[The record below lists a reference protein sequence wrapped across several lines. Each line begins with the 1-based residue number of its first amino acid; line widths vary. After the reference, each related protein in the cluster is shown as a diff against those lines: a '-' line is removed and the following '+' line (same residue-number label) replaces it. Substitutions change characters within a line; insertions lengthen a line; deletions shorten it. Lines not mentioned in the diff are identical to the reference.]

1 MPAPRLLVVE
11 GNTAEGRK
19 HHVAAGGQVASENYA
34 RLLREL
40 WSEAVVDVCFPAD
53 AGANLPDKG
62 GLEGYDGVAVTG
74 SGLHVYQGGPAV
86 DAQVELVR
94 AVFQAETPLFGS
106 CWGLQVATVAA
117 CGSVRR
123 NPRGRE
129 IGFARRIRLTP
140 AGREHPLYVKKPDV
154 FEALTVHLDEVE
166 TLPKDAIVLASNDH
180 SGIQAAEIRYNGGVA
195 WGVQYHPEYA
205 FAEIATI
212 LRRISASLLVEGF
225 FLDAEEGSRYAADL
239 DALEKNPS
247 DRRIA
252 WKHGI
257 NGTLT
262 QREQRILEL
271 KNWIE
276 RMVKP
281 QRSARG
287 RA

>member
-1 MPAPRLLVVE
+1 MSAPRLLVVE

-40 WSEAVVDVCFPAD
+40 WAEAVVEVCFPAD
-53 AGANLPDKG
+53 AGANLPDKA

-86 DAQVELVR
+86 DAQVQLVR
-94 AVFQAETPLFGS
+94 AVYEAETPQFGS

-117 CGSVRR
+117 GGSVRR
-123 NPRGRE
+123 
-129 IGFARRIRLTP
+129 IRLNGR
-140 AGREHPLYVKKPDV
+140 GREHPLYKNKPEV

-166 TLPKDAIVLASNDH
+166 ALPENAIVLATNDH
-180 SGIQAAEIRYNGGVA
+180 SDVQAAEIRYNGGVA
-195 WGVQYHPEYA
+195 WGVQYHPEYP

-225 FLDAEEGSRYAADL
+225 FLDAEEASRYAADL
-239 DALEKNPS
+239 DALEKNPF

-252 WKHGI
+252 WKHGV
-257 NGTLT
+257 NGSVTKRD
-262 QREQRILEL
+262 QRVLEL
-271 KNWIE
+271 RNWIE
-276 RMVKP
+276 WLVKP
-281 QRSARG
+281 HRSARG

>member
-1 MPAPRLLVVE
+1 MSAPRLLVVE

-40 WSEAVVDVCFPAD
+40 WSEAVVDVCFAAD
-53 AGANLPDKG
+53 AGANLPDKA

-86 DAQVELVR
+86 DAQVQLVR
-94 AVFQAETPLFGS
+94 AVYQAETPLFGS

-117 CGSVRR
+117 GGSVRR
-123 NPRGRE
+123 SPRGRE
-129 IGFARRIRLTP
+129 IGFGRRIRLNEC
-140 AGREHPLYVKKPDV
+140 GGEHPLYKNKPEV

-166 TLPKDAIVLASNDH
+166 ALPANAIVLATNDH
-180 SGIQAAEIRYNGGVA
+180 SDVQAAEIRYNGGIA
-195 WGVQYHPEYA
+195 WGVQYHPEYP

-225 FLDAEEGSRYAADL
+225 FLNAEEASRYAADL
-239 DALEKNPS
+239 DALQKNPL

-252 WKHGI
+252 WKHGV
-257 NGTLT
+257 NGSVT
-262 QREQRILEL
+262 QRDQRVLEL

-276 RMVKP
+276 RLVKP
-281 QRSARG
+281 HRSARG
-287 RA
+287 RG